1 MIGVDSESGSNIYV
15 ALLRGINVG
24 GKNKIKM
31 AELRTALEEIG
42 LSRVKTYI
50 QSGNVLFT
58 SPDDESSLRKRIEQ
72 EIAAAF
78 GITLTVV
85 MRTAEEMEHIVSH
98 CPFSPELIAEAAAS
112 CVGESLYVA
121 FLPMD
126 PPPSGIEK
134 LAAAN
139 NEDDEY
145 HIAGRDVYLLFRHSV
160 RDAKLSA
167 NLPKLGVPATVR
179 NWNTISKLVEMAKEL
194 RE

>member
-1 MIGVDSESGSNIYV
+1 MDSESRNKIYV

-31 AELRTALEEIG
+31 AELREALERIG
-42 LSRVKTYI
+42 LSQVKTYI
-50 QSGNVLFT
+50 QSGNVLFA

-72 EIAAAF
+72 EIAAVF

-85 MRTAEEMEHIVSH
+85 LRTAEEMEHIVDD
-98 CPFSPELIAEAAAS
+98 CPFSPELIAEAAAT
-112 CVGESLYVA
+112 CVGESHYVA
-121 FLPMD
+121 LLPD
-126 PPPSGIEK
+126 APPPSGIEK

-139 NEDDEY
+139 NGDDEY
-145 HIAGRDVYLLFRHSV
+145 RIVGRDVYLLFRHSV

-167 NLPKLGVPATVR
+167 NLQKLGVPATVR
-179 NWNTISKLVEMAKEL
+179 NWNTMNKLVEMAKEL